1 MSKKVGIA
9 HERAVMCSKVSE
21 RKLSTPTRDK
31 IFQHLGSFDP
41 EDHKTKEA
49 EAKKITEIITSSKTE
64 AEMIRRIEELD

>member
-1 MSKKVGIA
+1 MNEKKGIA

-31 IFQHLGSFDP
+31 IFLHLGSFDP

-49 EAKKITEIITSSKTE
+49 EARKITEIIDSSTTE
-64 AEMIRRIEELD
+64 AEMLEKLAKL

>member
-1 MSKKVGIA
+1 MNGKKGIA

-31 IFQHLGSFDP
+31 IFLHLGSFDP

-49 EAKKITEIITSSKTE
+49 KARKITEIIDSSTTE
-64 AEMIRRIEELD
+64 AEMLEKLAKL

>member
-1 MSKKVGIA
+1 MNGKKGIA

-31 IFQHLGSFDP
+31 IFQHLGIFDP

>member
-21 RKLSTPTRDK
+21 RKLLTPTRDK

-49 EAKKITEIITSSKTE
+49 EA
-64 AEMIRRIEELD
+64 